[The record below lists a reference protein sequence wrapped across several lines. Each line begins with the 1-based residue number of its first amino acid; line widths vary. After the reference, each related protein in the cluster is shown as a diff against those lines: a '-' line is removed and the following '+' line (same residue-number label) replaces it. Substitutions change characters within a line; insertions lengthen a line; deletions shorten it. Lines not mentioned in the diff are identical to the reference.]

1 MKRRVSKRKGNLYRV
16 RTPGGEDCLFEIR
29 EKRES
34 KAMVSRTIS
43 FGNKFKL
50 FWDGMYVEDYPS
62 MATALV
68 DILRYGYSLDPSKAV
83 PSEILADFNLRHG
96 NCNWIDS
103 FQLTEYIVPDC
114 DIVMQPGKVQRL
126 SPRAIRLEGSAPHH
140 EQKVPKSQLR
150 EKIVNREPIS
160 RFRTVSRN
168 WADKGERLFAQINRM
183 DNYTGTKCSKSD
195 EECVTTLITGKKAI
209 EMFGKPEGS

>member
-16 RTPGGEDCLFEIR
+16 RTPDGEDCLFEIR
-29 EKRES
+29 EREQS
-34 KAMVSRTIS
+34 KLMGALAIS

-62 MATALV
+62 MTTALV
-68 DILRYGYSLDPSKAV
+68 DILRYGYSLDPGKAV
-83 PSEILADFNLRHG
+83 PSEILADFNLRHSNYG
-96 NCNWIDS
+96 WIDS
-103 FQLTEYIVPDC
+103 FQFAEHVVPDC
-114 DIVMQPGKVQRL
+114 DIVMQPGKVRRL

-140 EQKVPKSQLR
+140 EQEVPKSQFR
-150 EKIVNREPIS
+150 EKIVDREPVG
-160 RFRTVSRN
+160 RFRTISRN

-183 DNYTGTKCSKSD
+183 DDYTGTKCSKSD